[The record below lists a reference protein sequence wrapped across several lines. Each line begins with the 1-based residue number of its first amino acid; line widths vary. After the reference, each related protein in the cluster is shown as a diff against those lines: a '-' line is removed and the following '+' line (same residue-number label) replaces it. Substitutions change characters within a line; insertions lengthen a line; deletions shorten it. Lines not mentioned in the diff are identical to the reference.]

1 MGSPRDGVYCQQGR
15 EIVKP
20 RKAAL
25 LPNLCVSV
33 IIGLAAAG
41 SMTARAAGPPK
52 PTISEEASAAL
63 AHMGTTLQAK
73 EFSFHARTIRV
84 YADQN
89 GELLHIAH
97 AFKVV
102 VRRPDRLLIEGT
114 GDDGPR
120 KLVYDGTTAL
130 LTLDDAK
137 KYVSLPVPPTI
148 QGMMHVVIGH
158 FGVDFPLADF
168 LTEAPDKAFLTGVT
182 AGRQVN
188 LVTIDGVPCRHLV
201 FSQPP
206 GIELELWLENND
218 KALPR
223 RLIVTYRSQPGAPN
237 FVAEMSDWDFTIH
250 PSDADFKAEP
260 PQGAEP
266 LQLGAAFGH
275 STGAKQ

>member
-1 MGSPRDGVYCQQGR
+1 MESPRDGVYCQQGR

-25 LPNLCVSV
+25 LTNLCVSV
-33 IIGLAAAG
+33 IISLAAAG

-137 KYVSLPVPPTI
+137 KYGSLPVPPTI

-168 LTEAPDKAFLTGVT
+168 LTECS
-182 AGRQVN
+182 RQ
-188 LVTIDGVPCRHLV
+188 GVPDRCHRR
-201 FSQPP
+201 PP
-206 GIELELWLENND
+206 G
-218 KALPR
+218 
-223 RLIVTYRSQPGAPN
+223 QPGN
-237 FVAEMSDWDFTIH
+237 DRWRSM
-250 PSDADFKAEP
+250 P
-260 PQGAEP
+260 PPGVF
-266 LQLGAAFGH
+266 AAAGDRAG
-275 STGAKQ
+275 TLAREQ

>member
-1 MGSPRDGVYCQQGR
+1 
-15 EIVKP
+15 VKP

-25 LPNLCVSV
+25 LTNLCVSV
-33 IIGLAAAG
+33 IISLAAAG